1 MILVPLLADFTTLK
15 GFLNFGNL
23 DFDIV
28 SDFELRISNLCYINS
43 TNSYV
48 RIYKQIMQNK
58 PNFGND
64 KMSAN
69 TYLTSKYEILS
80 RWRGRKTKP
89 IQSQLKPKQSQF
101 NPIQSQ
107 FNPKQTQFKPNL
119 TKGKK

>member
-1 MILVPLLADFTTLK
+1 MNLSH
-15 GFLNFGNL
+15 L

-64 KMSAN
+64 KMNATSF
-69 TYLTSKYEILS
+69 LTSKYEYLS
-80 RWRGRKTKP
+80 RSPGKKTKP
-89 IQSQLKPKQSQF
+89 IQT
-101 NPIQSQ
+101 Q
-107 FNPKQTQFKPNL
+107 FNPKQTQFKPIKANFKPK
-119 TKGKK
+119 TNPI